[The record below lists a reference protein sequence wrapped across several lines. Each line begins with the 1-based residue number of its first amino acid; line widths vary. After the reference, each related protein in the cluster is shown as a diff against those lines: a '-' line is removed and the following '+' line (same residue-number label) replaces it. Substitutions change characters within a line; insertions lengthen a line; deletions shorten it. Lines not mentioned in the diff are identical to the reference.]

1 MNFSISRDLLLDNL
15 LIMQR
20 GLPLRTS
27 LPILTTIK
35 FDVREDYIIL
45 TSSNTDIAIQVLIDN
60 KDDLSIGKSGVL
72 TIPGKFLI
80 DIIRKATS
88 ERIEFDLIEDRI
100 VIIKSNR
107 SEFKLRL
114 MDALDYPDID
124 FLSNDTEPLIIDAK
138 LLKTIIKETS
148 YAASSS
154 EKRPILTGV
163 NLKYKNNELLAVATN
178 SYRLSQKN
186 IKLRSKADDFDI
198 VIPSTNLD
206 ELNKILDTNTSDID
220 VFVSHNKV
228 LFKIDNIMFQSSL
241 LEGTYPNTERIIPT
255 EFPVSIPFNKDELLL
270 AAERV
275 SLLSPRDRDTNYN
288 IIKLKLNSNKTV
300 ELTSNNK
307 EIGDAQEVL
316 LPTGDIKGSIINI
329 AFSSR
334 HLLDALKSFNSSE
347 VLINFAGEVKP
358 FVLKSL
364 DDDSLLHLILPVRID

>member
-1 MNFSISRDLLLDNL
+1 MNFSINRDLLLDNL
-15 LIMQR
+15 IIMQR

-35 FDVREDYIIL
+35 FDVREDHIVL
-45 TSSNTDIAIQVLIDN
+45 TSSNTDIAIQTLID
-60 KDDLSIGKSGVL
+60 DEDLSISKSGLL

-100 VIIKSNR
+100 VVIRSNR

-114 MDALDYPDID
+114 MDANDYPEID
-124 FLSNDTEPLIIDAK
+124 FLSKDEEPLVIDAD
-138 LLKTIIKETS
+138 LLKTLFRSTS
-148 YAASSS
+148 YAASTS

-163 NLKYKNNELLAVATN
+163 NLKYSDNNLLAVATN

-186 IKLRSKADDFDI
+186 VKLRSKANDFDI
-198 VIPSTNLD
+198 VVPSKNLD
-206 ELNKILDTNTSDID
+206 ELNRILDTNVSD
-220 VFVSHNKV
+220 VLVYVSHNKI
-228 LFKIDNIMFQSSL
+228 LFKIENIMFQSSL
-241 LEGTYPNTERIIPT
+241 LEGSYPNTERIIPT

-270 AAERV
+270 AVERV

-288 IIKLKLNSNKTV
+288 IIKLRLNNNKSV
-300 ELTSNNK
+300 ELLSTNK
-307 EIGDAQEVL
+307 EIGDANEVI
-316 LPTGDIKGSIINI
+316 LPTGDVVGNIINI

-347 VLINFAGEVKP
+347 VVLNFAGEVKP
-358 FVLKSL
+358 FVLKSTT
-364 DDDSLLHLILPVRID
+364 DDSLLHLILPVRID

>member
-1 MNFSISRDLLLDNL
+1 MNFSISRGLLLDNL

-35 FDVREDYIIL
+35 FDVREDHIVL
-45 TSSNTDIAIQVLIDN
+45 TSSNTDIAIQTLID
-60 KDDLSIGKSGVL
+60 DEDLSISKSGLL

-100 VIIKSNR
+100 VVIRSNR

-114 MDALDYPDID
+114 MDANDYPEID
-124 FLSNDTEPLIIDAK
+124 FLSKDEEPLVIDAD

-148 YAASSS
+148 YAASTS

-163 NLKYKNNELLAVATN
+163 NLKYSDNNLLAVATN

-186 IKLRSKADDFDI
+186 VKLRSKANDFDI
-198 VIPSTNLD
+198 VVPSKNLD
-206 ELNKILDTNTSDID
+206 ELNRILDTNVSD
-220 VFVSHNKV
+220 VLVYVSHNKI
-228 LFKIDNIMFQSSL
+228 LFKIENIMFQSSL
-241 LEGTYPNTERIIPT
+241 LEGSYPNTERIIPT

-270 AAERV
+270 AVERV

-288 IIKLKLNSNKTV
+288 IIKLRLNNNKSV
-300 ELTSNNK
+300 ELLSTNK
-307 EIGDAQEVL
+307 EIGDANEVI
-316 LPTGDIKGSIINI
+316 LPTGDVVGNIINI

-347 VLINFAGEVKP
+347 VVLNFAGEVKP
-358 FVLKSL
+358 FVLKSTT
-364 DDDSLLHLILPVRID
+364 DDSLLHLILPVRID

>member
-35 FDVREDYIIL
+35 FDVREDHIVL
-45 TSSNTDIAIQVLIDN
+45 TSSNTDIAIQTLID
-60 KDDLSIGKSGVL
+60 DEDLSISKSGLL

-100 VIIKSNR
+100 VVIRSNR

-114 MDALDYPDID
+114 MDANDYPEID
-124 FLSNDTEPLIIDAK
+124 FLSKDEEPLVIDAD

-148 YAASSS
+148 YAASTS

-163 NLKYKNNELLAVATN
+163 NLKYSDNNLLAVATN

-186 IKLRSKADDFDI
+186 VKLRSKANDFDI
-198 VIPSTNLD
+198 VVPSKNLD
-206 ELNKILDTNTSDID
+206 ELDRILDTNVSD
-220 VFVSHNKV
+220 VLVYVSHNKI
-228 LFKIDNIMFQSSL
+228 LFKIENIMFQSSL
-241 LEGTYPNTERIIPT
+241 LEGSYPNTERIIPT

-270 AAERV
+270 AVERV

-288 IIKLKLNSNKTV
+288 IIKLRLNNNKSV
-300 ELTSNNK
+300 ELLSTNK
-307 EIGDAQEVL
+307 EIGDANEVI
-316 LPTGDIKGSIINI
+316 LPTGDVVGNIINI

-347 VLINFAGEVKP
+347 VVLNFAGEVKP
-358 FVLKSL
+358 FVLKSTT
-364 DDDSLLHLILPVRID
+364 DDSLLHLILPVRID

>member
-35 FDVREDYIIL
+35 FDVREDHIVL
-45 TSSNTDIAIQVLIDN
+45 TSSNTDIAIQTLID
-60 KDDLSIGKSGVL
+60 DEDLSISKSGLL

-100 VIIKSNR
+100 VVIRSNR

-114 MDALDYPDID
+114 MDANDYPEID
-124 FLSNDTEPLIIDAK
+124 FLSKDEEPLVIDAD

-148 YAASSS
+148 YAASTS

-163 NLKYKNNELLAVATN
+163 NLKYSDNNLLAVATN

-186 IKLRSKADDFDI
+186 VKLRSKANDFDI
-198 VIPSTNLD
+198 VVPSKNLD
-206 ELNKILDTNTSDID
+206 ELNRILDTNVSD
-220 VFVSHNKV
+220 VLVYVSHNKI
-228 LFKIDNIMFQSSL
+228 LFKIENIMFQSSL
-241 LEGTYPNTERIIPT
+241 LEGSYPNTERIIPT

-270 AAERV
+270 AVERV

-288 IIKLKLNSNKTV
+288 IIKLRLNNNKSV
-300 ELTSNNK
+300 ELLSTNK
-307 EIGDAQEVL
+307 EIGDANEVI
-316 LPTGDIKGSIINI
+316 LPTGDVVGNIINI

-347 VLINFAGEVKP
+347 VVLNFAGEVKP
-358 FVLKSL
+358 FVLKSTT
-364 DDDSLLHLILPVRID
+364 DDSLLHLILPVRID